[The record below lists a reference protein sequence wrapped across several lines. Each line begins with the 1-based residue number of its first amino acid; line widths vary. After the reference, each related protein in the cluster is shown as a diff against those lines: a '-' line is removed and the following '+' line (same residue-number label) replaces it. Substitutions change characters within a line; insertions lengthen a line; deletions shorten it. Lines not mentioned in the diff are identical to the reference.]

1 MQETNLTTVLGV
13 YLVLNSR
20 FVAEWSVENM
30 NPDVCPYRM
39 SLDAS
44 VSPKK
49 KKEKKGYN
57 KQLILI
63 RLFKSGCH

>member
-30 NPDVCPYRM
+30 NPDVSPYRM

-49 KKEKKGYN
+49 KKEKKDTTN
-57 KQLILI
+57 
-63 RLFKSGCH
+63 S

>member
-30 NPDVCPYRM
+30 NPAVTPYRM

-44 VSPKK
+44 VT
-49 KKEKKGYN
+49 KEKKRKKRYN

>member
-30 NPDVCPYRM
+30 NPDV
-39 SLDAS
+39 
-44 VSPKK
+44 SPI
-49 KKEKKGYN
+49 
-57 KQLILI
+57 QDVI
-63 RLFKSGCH
+63 RC